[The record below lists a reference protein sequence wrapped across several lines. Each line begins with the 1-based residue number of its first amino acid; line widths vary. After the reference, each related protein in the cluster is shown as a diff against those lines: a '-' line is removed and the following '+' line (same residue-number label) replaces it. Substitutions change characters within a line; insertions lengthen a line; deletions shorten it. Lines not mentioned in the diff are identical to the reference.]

1 MSKHVAG
8 TAEAEL
14 SPKVKAGA
22 WVGAALLV
30 AQVVLAAVTPEHFA
44 WAGEYSSL
52 FYAAVTGIG
61 VAVAAYLKRDPL
73 REVGGSAVAAGG
85 VVPAF
90 PAGAVGDQ
98 EAVGE
103 ESEPAPAPVSAPQQ
117 APDQEPT
124 AGAGA
129 PSRATRVQERTEDT
143 VVNRAAIF
151 AGRPPGRRLDPS
163 ENPHRDTVWCSGH
176 KREEEPRD

>member
-1 MSKHVAG
+1 MSKHVAT

-52 FYAAVTGIG
+52 FCAAVTGIG

-98 EAVGE
+98 EAVGD
-103 ESEPAPAPVSAPQQ
+103 ESEPAPAPVSA
-117 APDQEPT
+117 DEVSSLETT
-124 AGAGA
+124 AEADA
-129 PSRATRVQERTEDT
+129 LAA
-143 VVNRAAIF
+143 RAAEI
-151 AGRPPGRRLDPS
+151 RRGGAL
-163 ENPHRDTVWCSGH
+163 
-176 KREEEPRD
+176 

>member
-1 MSKHVAG
+1 MSKHVAT

-22 WVGAALLV
+22 WVGAGLLV

-103 ESEPAPAPVSAPQQ
+103 ESEPAPAPVSA
-117 APDQEPT
+117 DEVSSLETT
-124 AGAGA
+124 AEADA
-129 PSRATRVQERTEDT
+129 LAA
-143 VVNRAAIF
+143 RAAEI
-151 AGRPPGRRLDPS
+151 RRGGVL
-163 ENPHRDTVWCSGH
+163 
-176 KREEEPRD
+176 

>member
-1 MSKHVAG
+1 MSKHVAT

-103 ESEPAPAPVSAPQQ
+103 VPEVAPVPVSA
-117 APDQEPT
+117 DEVSSLETT
-124 AGAGA
+124 AEADA
-129 PSRATRVQERTEDT
+129 LAA
-143 VVNRAAIF
+143 RAAEI
-151 AGRPPGRRLDPS
+151 RRGGAL
-163 ENPHRDTVWCSGH
+163 
-176 KREEEPRD
+176 

>member
-30 AQVVLAAVTPEHFA
+30 AQVVLTAVTPEHFA

-90 PAGAVGDQ
+90 PAAAVGDQ

-103 ESEPAPAPVSAPQQ
+103 EPEPAPVPVSA
-117 APDQEPT
+117 DEVSSLETT
-124 AGAGA
+124 ADADA
-129 PSRATRVQERTEDT
+129 LAA
-143 VVNRAAIF
+143 RAAEL
-151 AGRPPGRRLDPS
+151 RRGGVS
-163 ENPHRDTVWCSGH
+163 
-176 KREEEPRD
+176 

>member
-1 MSKHVAG
+1 MSKHVAT

-30 AQVVLAAVTPEHFA
+30 AQVVLAAVTPDHFA

-52 FYAAVTGIG
+52 FYAAVTGVG

-73 REVGGSAVAAGG
+73 REIGGSAVAAGG

-90 PAGAVGDQ
+90 PHEVHQDDLTA
-98 EAVGE
+98 EAD
-103 ESEPAPAPVSAPQQ
+103 ALAA
-117 APDQEPT
+117 
-124 AGAGA
+124 
-129 PSRATRVQERTEDT
+129 
-143 VVNRAAIF
+143 RAAAIRQGGV
-151 AGRPPGRRLDPS
+151 A
-163 ENPHRDTVWCSGH
+163 
-176 KREEEPRD
+176 

>member
-22 WVGAALLV
+22 WVGAGLLV

-98 EAVGE
+98 EAVGD
-103 ESEPAPAPVSAPQQ
+103 ESEPAPAPVSA
-117 APDQEPT
+117 DEVSSLETT
-124 AGAGA
+124 AEADA
-129 PSRATRVQERTEDT
+129 LAA
-143 VVNRAAIF
+143 RAAEI
-151 AGRPPGRRLDPS
+151 RRGG
-163 ENPHRDTVWCSGH
+163 VA
-176 KREEEPRD
+176 

>member
-22 WVGAALLV
+22 WVGAGLLV

-103 ESEPAPAPVSAPQQ
+103 APEVAPAPVSA
-117 APDQEPT
+117 DEVSSLETT
-124 AGAGA
+124 AEADA
-129 PSRATRVQERTEDT
+129 LAA
-143 VVNRAAIF
+143 RAAEI
-151 AGRPPGRRLDPS
+151 RRGG
-163 ENPHRDTVWCSGH
+163 VA
-176 KREEEPRD
+176 

>member
-22 WVGAALLV
+22 WVGAGLLV

-103 ESEPAPAPVSAPQQ
+103 EPEPAPAPVSA
-117 APDQEPT
+117 DEVSSLETT
-124 AGAGA
+124 AEADA
-129 PSRATRVQERTEDT
+129 LAA
-143 VVNRAAIF
+143 RAAEI
-151 AGRPPGRRLDPS
+151 RRGG
-163 ENPHRDTVWCSGH
+163 V
-176 KREEEPRD
+176 

>member
-1 MSKHVAG
+1 MSKHVAT

-103 ESEPAPAPVSAPQQ
+103 ESEPAPAPVSA
-117 APDQEPT
+117 DEVSSLETT
-124 AGAGA
+124 AEADA
-129 PSRATRVQERTEDT
+129 LAA
-143 VVNRAAIF
+143 RAAEI
-151 AGRPPGRRLDPS
+151 RRGG
-163 ENPHRDTVWCSGH
+163 VA
-176 KREEEPRD
+176 